1 VAVKSVQQIN
11 KELSSIYDPQV
22 QSIQQRKT
30 LIPQQLQ
37 AEESGLQAK
46 QTQAYDEIL
55 GGARRRGLGFSGIP
69 LGEQAKYNSTEYMPA
84 LARLRQGA
92 REQEMSLADAIMKI
106 NQERFGMANQL
117 QRYSVED
124 DRWERQFSEDRR
136 RYEQQLAE
144 ARRSAAAAARGSGGF
159 SLGGGGFSGGGGT
172 GGSTAI
178 QDAVQR
184 KDKGFAFKDQNGRSV
199 SAAVYAR
206 INNIPFRSLLDRM
219 AKLGD
224 PGAKNALGFVG
235 DDFGYNPGKIG
246 NNGNLYDSLVWGSGL
261 KYDPNR
267 PRGGGGGGG
276 GSW

>member
-1 VAVKSVQQIN
+1 MAVKSVEQIN
-11 KELSSIYDPQV
+11 KELGSIYDPQV
-22 QSIQQRKT
+22 QSIQQRKA

-106 NQERFGMANQL
+106 NQDRFGMANQL

-124 DRWERQFSEDRR
+124 DRWERQFAEDRR

-159 SLGGGGFSGGGGT
+159 SLGGGGFGAGGQTGAAPAKNDPYAEKAWHNIMNVFGGT
-172 GGSTAI
+172 NDLTQVNPDALRSDYFATARS
-178 QDAVQR
+178 AQR
-184 KDKGFAFKDQNGRSV
+184 GNKIDLMKLKLYRQARPDLFKVPYSWE
-199 SAAVYAR
+199 S
-206 INNIPFRSLLDRM
+206 S
-219 AKLGD
+219 
-224 PGAKNALGFVG
+224 GAKYGTIKGAS
-235 DDFGYNPGKIG
+235 Y
-246 NNGNLYDSLVWGSGL
+246 
-261 KYDPNR
+261 
-267 PRGGGGGGG
+267 
-276 GSW
+276 

>member
-1 VAVKSVQQIN
+1 MAVKSVEQIN
-11 KELSSIYDPQV
+11 KELGSIYDPQV

-106 NQERFGMANQL
+106 NQDRFGMANQL

-124 DRWERQFSEDRR
+124 DRWERQFAEDRR
-136 RYEQQLAE
+136 RYEEQLAE
-144 ARRSAAAAARGSGGF
+144 ARRSAAAAARGGGGF
-159 SLGGGGFSGGGGT
+159 SLSGLGLGGQT
-172 GGSTAI
+172 GKP
-178 QDAVQR
+178 AVGAGVTQR
-184 KDKGFAFKDQNGRSV
+184 EDKGFAFTDPNGRPV

-235 DDFGYNPGKIG
+235 DDFGYDPGKIG
-246 NNGNLYDSLVWGSGL
+246 NNGNLYNSLVWGSGL
-261 KYDPNR
+261 QYNPNR

>member
-1 VAVKSVQQIN
+1 MAVKSVQQIN

-92 REQEMSLADAIMKI
+92 REQEMSLADTIMKI
-106 NQERFGMANQL
+106 NQDRFGMANQL

-159 SLGGGGFSGGGGT
+159 SLGGGGFSAGGQKT
-172 GGSTAI
+172 TPAI
-178 QDAVQR
+178 LGATQR
-184 KDKGFAFKDQNGRSV
+184 KDKGFAFTDPNGRPV

-206 INNIPFRSLLDRM
+206 INNIPFRSLLNRM

-235 DDFGYNPGKIG
+235 DDFGYDPNKIG
-246 NNGNLYDSLVWGSGL
+246 NNSNLYNSLVWGSGL

>member
-1 VAVKSVQQIN
+1 MAVKSVQQIN
-11 KELSSIYDPQV
+11 TELGSIYDPQV

-159 SLGGGGFSGGGGT
+159 SLGGGGFGAGGQK
-172 GGSTAI
+172 TAPAI
-178 QDAVQR
+178 LGATQR
-184 KDKGFAFKDQNGRSV
+184 KDKGFAFTDPNGRPV

-206 INNIPFRSLLDRM
+206 INNIPFRSLLNRM

-235 DDFGYNPGKIG
+235 DDFGYDPNKIG
-246 NNGNLYDSLVWGSGL
+246 NNSNLYNSLVWGSGL